1 MDADEQKEIR
11 QIASDFIDRIDALL
25 GASVRLSGPADA
37 FGSGRWWLLESGAKV
52 KASVWWNVH
61 RRPER
66 VLCGEVVWT
75 VERSFELGKREGRL
89 TMMNMPDHSVDRLV
103 EQIHLWYLD
112 EPIYGYPVTSLTD
125 ADRAREAAAKRR
137 LREDAP

>member
-1 MDADEQKEIR
+1 METDEQKEIR
-11 QIASDFIDRIDALL
+11 QIASDFTDRIEALL
-25 GASVRLSGPADA
+25 GASVRLSGPSDA
-37 FGSGRWWLLESGAKV
+37 FGGGRWWLLESGAKV
-52 KASVWWNVH
+52 KASVWWNAH

-75 VERSFELGKREGRL
+75 GERGKSEVRL

-112 EPIYGYPVTSLTD
+112 EPIYGRPVTSLTD
-125 ADRAREAAAKRR
+125 ADKARAAADAKNA
-137 LREDAP
+137 LEDAP